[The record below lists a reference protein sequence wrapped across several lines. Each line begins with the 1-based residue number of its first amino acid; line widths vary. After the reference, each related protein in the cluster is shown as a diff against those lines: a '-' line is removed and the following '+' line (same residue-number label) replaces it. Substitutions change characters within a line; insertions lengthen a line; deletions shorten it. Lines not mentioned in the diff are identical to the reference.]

1 MLVLELGKQFNEMRK
16 YQVVSALIITIL
28 FACKKE
34 AVQNQS
40 NNQTTSPSV
49 LPQETT
55 VKTSTILIDP
65 PGISSEDMGTAL
77 ERSIPGTTLYV
88 QNNEENII
96 IAPTLFYNE
105 PLIPAIHL
113 KRKNNEWTYIG
124 NYPEAAMGCGRD
136 SKLLDNN
143 GTLVFADHGIEP
155 SQGTWP
161 FGNILIAK
169 TSGEKLNWTT
179 ISKDRS
185 FYHSISTGDL
195 NNDGLTDIVGLHMGT
210 KGTWIDNLHT
220 YIQKANGRFEADK
233 NMISYNNWLG
243 AYGAGAVLIANI
255 LGDARPEIIR
265 SDYRVFPAYPSMRY
279 SFVIFSF
286 SSTTGKYEFAKTPGV
301 FGFAST
307 DFGATSMKAVDFD
320 KDGDL
325 DIALAYEGNQTNGVE
340 IWTNNGNGDYT
351 FSNQRLEYKFNEL
364 QFREFEIAD
373 INNDGWQDIVLN
385 GWGGNLFK
393 SDYNKGEVLLNNLVW
408 KNTRGIFEKIS
419 TPYRVA
425 LGQMPNYV
433 KAFIVNNKLKFIGIR
448 GRADGRLIINDISPV
463 F

>member
-1 MLVLELGKQFNEMRK
+1 
-16 YQVVSALIITIL
+16 
-28 FACKKE
+28 
-34 AVQNQS
+34 
-40 NNQTTSPSV
+40 
-49 LPQETT
+49 
-55 VKTSTILIDP
+55 
-65 PGISSEDMGTAL
+65 
-77 ERSIPGTTLYV
+77 
-88 QNNEENII
+88 
-96 IAPTLFYNE
+96 
-105 PLIPAIHL
+105 
-113 KRKNNEWTYIG
+113 
-124 NYPEAAMGCGRD
+124 
-136 SKLLDNN
+136 
-143 GTLVFADHGIEP
+143 
-155 SQGTWP
+155 
-161 FGNILIAK
+161 
-169 TSGEKLNWTT
+169 
-179 ISKDRS
+179 
-185 FYHSISTGDL
+185 
-195 NNDGLTDIVGLHMGT
+195 
-210 KGTWIDNLHT
+210 
-220 YIQKANGRFEADK
+220 
-233 NMISYNNWLG
+233 
-243 AYGAGAVLIANI
+243 
-255 LGDARPEIIR
+255 
-265 SDYRVFPAYPSMRY
+265 
-279 SFVIFSF
+279 
-286 SSTTGKYEFAKTPGV
+286 
-301 FGFAST
+301 
-307 DFGATSMKAVDFD
+307 MKAVDFD